1 MTKRTNFRIVGQKDT
16 IVKLFNPVNMENY
29 FLLEKETY
37 ARHIGIPA
45 AYLKNFVI
53 TERNCG
59 GHSMYGFGIKIDTGR
74 ARQNNM
80 FYDILKHKIAETSF
94 RIPNAVSGLHRF
106 SSAQSCRI
114 YRAEL
119 KTENGM
125 IILETPYRQKFFE
138 MPYEELEA
146 LYQEYIFS
154 ERDYINEGKLNENFW
169 LDPLYYA
176 RHFNVPIKWFSW
188 RMKVD
193 LAKKAILPLLF
204 IKDKDCAISLYEGRI
219 ISVKEKETI
228 RVKGNNPVRML
239 KGNGEE
245 GLVLISMDSNALP
258 DMETEIKLELDEE
271 ILKKLYHDRWYT
283 PVMRPQVHYY
293 E

>member
-1 MTKRTNFRIVGQKDT
+1 
-16 IVKLFNPVNMENY
+16 
-29 FLLEKETY
+29 
-37 ARHIGIPA
+37 
-45 AYLKNFVI
+45 
-53 TERNCG
+53 
-59 GHSMYGFGIKIDTGR
+59 
-74 ARQNNM
+74 
-80 FYDILKHKIAETSF
+80 
-94 RIPNAVSGLHRF
+94 
-106 SSAQSCRI
+106 
-114 YRAEL
+114 
-119 KTENGM
+119 
-125 IILETPYRQKFFE
+125 
-138 MPYEELEA
+138 
-146 LYQEYIFS
+146 
-154 ERDYINEGKLNENFW
+154 
-169 LDPLYYA
+169 
-176 RHFNVPIKWFSW
+176 
-188 RMKVD
+188 MKVD